1 VLKGMRAGGHMGSD
15 RVTTR
20 NLTVVRVDAE
30 KNILVV
36 KGSVPGSGGSYL
48 VIRKRPAAAAP
59 KTAAKERKNA

>member
-1 VLKGMRAGGHMGSD
+1 MRAGGHMGSD